1 MTTLTRVTLWLAAA
15 LFLAFGLG
23 ILIQPELLSGMGL
36 PVQPVWR
43 TELRAFYGGLEIG
56 LAAFLI
62 LCARRPAWALPGL
75 VAAAL
80 LMGGVGSARLLGM
93 ALDGFQKNM
102 VIAMVS
108 ELAACALATV
118 AALRESGPSAARP
131 GA

>member
-15 LFLAFGLG
+15 LFLAFGLA

-75 VAAAL
+75 VAAAQRGIGL
-80 LMGGVGSARLLGM
+80 DKHVHADDGLDACRQRRAVKGVDL
-93 ALDGFQKNM
+93 
-102 VIAMVS
+102 
-108 ELAACALATV
+108 
-118 AALRESGPSAARP
+118 
-131 GA
+131 